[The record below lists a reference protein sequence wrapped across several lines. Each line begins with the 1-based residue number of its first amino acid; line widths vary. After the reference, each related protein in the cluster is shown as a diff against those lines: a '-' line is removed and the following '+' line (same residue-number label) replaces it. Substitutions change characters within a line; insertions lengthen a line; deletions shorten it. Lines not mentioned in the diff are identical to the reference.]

1 MPPIIPLPISNAMR
15 ILTVCCLI
23 ALLGG
28 PWAFAQQPVDPEL
41 PDLDSG
47 HPDASL
53 TVLVGGQLIDV
64 TTGAAQPHEAT
75 LISNGR
81 LLRVNDDVD
90 AIDDAVM
97 EEAYVVELESDQYVL
112 PGIVDLHAHYN
123 MDLVGHGRVE
133 EVVYNPLAYLANGAT
148 TTFTG
153 GEYDPEVM
161 EAARNRIN
169 RGEQLGPRILAAG
182 PYIGRSNPDWDSDY
196 TADDIHA
203 LVDEWA
209 ERGVA
214 GFKAKGASPEHL
226 EPAIERAHQHGLT
239 VTGHLDSGW
248 RGSTNSKDAIRMGVD
263 RVEHILG
270 GHVLDREEAAYPV
283 WNDVDT
289 TSADFQDIVQMFLD
303 HRVHFSATMTA
314 PVYFAGTEGV
324 QGFDDW
330 ADEQSF
336 FTPYVQEVWA
346 ERKDEATGS
355 DLMESLYAAMQR
367 STKAFYDAGGGDLI
381 VLGTDKPAWGD
392 FLPGYAVH
400 REMHA
405 MVMAGIP
412 EASVLRIATKNGA
425 EAIGMGDRL
434 GTLEPG
440 RLADLFVVSGNPL
453 DDITNTRN
461 VQLVMK
467 DGRLYDPEALLA
479 PARGAIGPEGP
490 DDHENWTR

>member
-1 MPPIIPLPISNAMR
+1 MR
-15 ILTVCCLI
+15 TFLFVG
-23 ALLGG
+23 LLVLMTG
-28 PWAFAQQPVDPEL
+28 PWAVAQQPVDPDL
-41 PDLDSG
+41 PDVDTGYPGST
-47 HPDASL
+47 L
-53 TVLVGGQLIDV
+53 TVLTGGQLIDV
-64 TTGAAQPHEAT
+64 QTGTAQPHEAT

-81 LLRVNDDVD
+81 LLRVNTTL
-90 AIDDAVM
+90 DDATM
-97 EEAYVVELESDQYVL
+97 DEAHVVELEADDYVL

-123 MDLVGHGRVE
+123 MDLVGDGRVE
-133 EVVYNPLAYLANGAT
+133 EVVYNPLVYLANGAT
-148 TTFTG
+148 STFTG
-153 GEYDPEVM
+153 GEYDPEVV

-169 RGEQLGPRILAAG
+169 RGEQIGPRILTAG
-182 PYIGRSNPDWDSDY
+182 PYIGRSNPDWD
-196 TADDIHA
+196 ADFTSEDIYA

-209 ERGVA
+209 ERGVV

-248 RGSTNSKDAIRMGVD
+248 RGSTNSKDAIRMGID

-270 GHVLDREEAAYPV
+270 GHVLDREQPAYPV
-283 WNDVDT
+283 WNEVDT
-289 TSADFQDIVQMFLD
+289 TSAEFQSIVDMFLD

-324 QGFDDW
+324 EGFDDW
-330 ADEQSF
+330 AGESEF
-336 FTPYVQEVWA
+336 FTPYVQARWA
-346 ERKDEATGS
+346 ERQDDVTGS

-367 STKAFYDAGGGDLI
+367 STKAFYDAGGDDLI

-392 FLPGYAVH
+392 FLPGFSVH

-434 GTLEPG
+434 GVLESG
-440 RLADLFVVSGNPL
+440 HFADLFVVEGNPL

-479 PARGAIGPEGP
+479 PTRGAIGPESEA
-490 DDHENWTR
+490 DYDAWTR